1 MCHNG
6 VFTLFSS
13 ATEVKILAQKK
24 LTNFITPCNN
34 RPRSFA
40 VSDPLVDALITV
52 RLLLLHGV
60 SDIFET
66 SHTKQPIFLPSME
79 YCRGSQSFGKK
90 KIQPS
95 TWRLLNFKKNS
106 NWTLSFLQNL
116 AQLFYSAWQLKTYC
130 H

>member
-1 MCHNG
+1 MCHKG

-34 RPRSFA
+34 RPGSFA

-66 SHTKQPIFLPSME
+66 SHTKQSIFLPSVE
-79 YCRGSQSFGKK
+79 RCRGSQSVEK

-95 TWRLLNFKKNS
+95 TWRLLNFKNS
-106 NWTLSFLQNL
+106 N
-116 AQLFYSAWQLKTYC
+116 
-130 H
+130 